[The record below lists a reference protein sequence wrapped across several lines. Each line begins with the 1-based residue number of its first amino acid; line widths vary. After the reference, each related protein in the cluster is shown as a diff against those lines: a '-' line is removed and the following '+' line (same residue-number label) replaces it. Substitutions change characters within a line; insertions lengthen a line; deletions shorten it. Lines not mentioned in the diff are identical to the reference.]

1 MQKIEYDTIQIVNN
15 KNYSLERE
23 MRKIEYD
30 MIQAIVNKKNYSCDN
45 TRVIPVGDVVSVFL
59 HNHNIAKITDKTVEI
74 NYCGYSTKTTK
85 SRLNS
90 ILLGFCEGVWIYQK
104 DFSWYIGNH
113 QTGLHDLQVYVKSD
127 FDDYV
132 MKLPLLSGEPVTNNS
147 SLFPHDTWVSF
158 PNVILLK
165 SFES

>member
-1 MQKIEYDTIQIVNN
+1 
-15 KNYSLERE
+15 
-23 MRKIEYD
+23 MRKIESD

-45 TRVIPVGDVVSVFL
+45 TRVMVVGDVVSVFL

-74 NYCGYSTKTTK
+74 NNCGYSTKTTK

-90 ILLGFCEGVWIYQK
+90 ILHGFCEGVLIYQK
-104 DFSWYIGNH
+104 DFSWYI
-113 QTGLHDLQVYVKSD
+113 SD
-127 FDDYV
+127 FIR
-132 MKLPLLSGEPVTNNS
+132 GTTNNS
-147 SLFPHDTWVSF
+147 SLFPHDTWVCF